1 MQATLQDT
9 VRTLII
15 PLQGC
20 NLLLPNVAVAE
31 VVPYMQPHEIDG
43 APEWLLGT
51 ISWRG
56 LNIPLISYDRLQGLD
71 IHSGLVQARIAVINR
86 IRPDS
91 GLSFYAV
98 VMAGIPQLKR
108 VSGDTL
114 QEMSVEGGAG
124 DPGTVQ
130 VGDIAAVIPDLD
142 ALELAVAQVYHEYSR
157 QTGS

>member
-15 PLQGC
+15 PMQGC

-31 VVPYMQPHEIDG
+31 VVPYMQPHEIDD

-56 LNIPLISYDRLQGLD
+56 LNIPLISYDRMQGLD
-71 IHSGLVQARIAVINR
+71 VRNGLVQARIAVINR